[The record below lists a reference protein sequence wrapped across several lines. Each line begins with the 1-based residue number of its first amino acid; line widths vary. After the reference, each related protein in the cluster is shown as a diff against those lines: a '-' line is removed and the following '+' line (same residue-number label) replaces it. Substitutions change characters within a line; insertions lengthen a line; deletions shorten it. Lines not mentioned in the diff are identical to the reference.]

1 MSHNID
7 HIFYI
12 NIEHRTDRRNEIE
25 GELKQYGLIGERYN
39 AIYIQNGGGCLGCS
53 YSHLNV
59 LKIARERGYK
69 NVLILEDDFKF
80 TVSKEELEEGLNH
93 LFSLPFQFDVCMLG
107 YNLQNGTIVDE
118 YPFLTKVYE
127 AQTASAYLVNQSMY
141 DKLIAVYEWA
151 VPLLESTGE
160 HWNYIC
166 DQSWKSLQP
175 DSHWYCFTTRM
186 GIQRPSY
193 SDCGNQYVIYEC

>member
-12 NIEHRTDRRNEIE
+12 NIEYRTDRRNEIE
-25 GELKQYGLIGERYN
+25 CELKQYGLIGERYN

-107 YNLQNGTIVDE
+107 YNLQNGTIVE
-118 YPFLTKVYE
+118 EFPFLTKVYE
-127 AQTASAYLVNQSMY
+127 AQTSSAYIVNQSMY
-141 DKLIAVYEWA
+141 DKLIARYEWA
-151 VPLLESTGE
+151 VPLLESTCE
-160 HWNYIC
+160 HWNYTC
-166 DQSWKSLQP
+166 DQSWKLFQP

-186 GIQRPSY
+186 GVQRPSY
-193 SDCGNQYVIYEC
+193 SDCGNKDVIPVW

>member
-12 NIEHRTDRRNEIE
+12 NIEYRKDRRNEIE
-25 GELKQYGLIGERYN
+25 CELNKYGLIGERYN
-39 AIYIQNGGGCLGCS
+39 AIYVQNGRGCLGCS

-107 YNLQNGTIVDE
+107 YNLQNGTIVE
-118 YPFLTKVYE
+118 EFPFLTKVYE

-151 VPLLESTGE
+151 VPLLEITGE
-160 HWNYIC
+160 HWNYTC

-175 DSHWYCFTTRM
+175 YSHWYCFTNRM

-193 SDCGNQYVIYEC
+193 SDCGNQDVIPEC